1 MRDSRPLQ
9 RLIPSLLAA
18 AWLGCAAPA
27 VLAQQAP
34 AGAPAAA
41 ASAPTLRPEAAKP
54 LTAAQEALRA
64 GNAKDALARLA
75 EAEALPGLT
84 PYENHVIRRM
94 KAVGLQLNKD
104 LAQALGLFDSL
115 VDDPI
120 LPSADRRVV
129 LEAVINL
136 ALQEKDYGR
145 AARRL
150 KDYVVGG
157 GEDARLRRLLP
168 QVLAVAGDY
177 AGAVAEFKAL
187 IRSEEAA
194 GREVPELTWRMLAE
208 SQGKSGDEAGYD
220 ATLEKLA
227 GATGKPEYWAE
238 LIFRTAS
245 RSGFSKERLQLDVY
259 RLRRAVGV
267 PLNAGELGDMAHRA
281 NQAGYPAEAQRL
293 LDEGFDGG
301 LLGKDGNAA
310 VDRKLREQATKAANQ
325 DRAGAADAEKSA
337 LGAKDGNAA
346 FGLGLALSGAGMHDR
361 AVALM
366 TQGQAKG
373 GLRRPDE
380 ARLHLGVA
388 HWRAGKVDEALKA
401 FGAVAGSDG
410 TADLARL
417 WTLFLKSPAR
427 KS

>member
-9 RLIPSLLAA
+9 RLIPTLLAA

-27 VLAQQAP
+27 ALAQQAA
-34 AGAPAAA
+34 AGAPAAP
-41 ASAPTLRPEAAKP
+41 ASAPTVRPEAAKP
-54 LTAAQEALRA
+54 LAAAQEALRA

-94 KAVGLQLNKD
+94 KAPAAYSVGD
-104 LAQALGLFDSL
+104 AAQALGLFEGL
-115 VDDPI
+115 IDDPL
-120 LPSADRRVV
+120 LPPAERRLMVETTV
-129 LEAVINL
+129 KV
-136 ALQEKDYGR
+136 ALQQKDYAR
-145 AARRL
+145 AARWTKVYL
-150 KDYVVGG
+150 DGG
-157 GEDARLRRLLP
+157 GTDAELRRLYP
-168 QVLAVAGDY
+168 QLLAITGDH
-177 AGAVAEFKAL
+177 AGAAAGFKAQVAA
-187 IRSEEAA
+187 EEAA
-194 GREVPELTWRMLAE
+194 GRAAPEGTLRLLA
-208 SQGKSGDEAGYD
+208 SSLAKSGDEAGYD

-227 GATGKPEYWAE
+227 GATGKPEYWSE
-238 LIFRTAS
+238 LIYRTAA
-245 RSGFSKERLQLDVY
+245 RSGFAKERLQLDVY

-267 PLNAGELGDMAHRA
+267 ALNAGELGDMAYRA

-301 LLGKDGNAA
+301 LLGKDANAA
-310 VDRKLREQATKAANQ
+310 ADRKLREQATKAAAQ
-325 DRAGAADAEKSA
+325 DRAGATDAEKSA

-346 FGLGLALSGAGMHDR
+346 FGLGLALSGAGAHER
-361 AVALM
+361 AIALM
-366 TQGQAKG
+366 TQGHAKG

-380 ARLHLGVA
+380 AQLHLGVA

-401 FGAVAGSDG
+401 FGAVAGGDG

-417 WTLFLKSPAR
+417 WTVFLKSPAR